1 LETTLRHQKICQKK
15 TKKYLQEKPQ
25 KIYLKQKNLKNIM
38 TKVKIPPEDRIYD
51 RDGYWLRAA
60 CVCVKD
66 HSENEVLLISSSR
79 HEGCWIIPG
88 GKMEPKD
95 QARPEFSAMREAL
108 EEGGAVGRLGRCL
121 GTFDNTER
129 RHRTK
134 VFVLYVNRL
143 ADEFEE
149 KDVRKRKWF
158 SLEEA
163 QKMLYAFKPIQAK
176 YLVALKQSKSSTLQQ
191 SSDHDNSSQDG
202 KFGCPDRTVLS
213 GPDTQIISPVEP
225 YKNPRS

>member
-1 LETTLRHQKICQKK
+1 
-15 TKKYLQEKPQ
+15 
-25 KIYLKQKNLKNIM
+25 M

-108 EEGGAVGRLGRCL
+108 EEGGAIGRLGRCL

-149 KDVRKRKWF
+149 KDVRIRKWF

-176 YLVALKQSKSSTLQQ
+176 YLVALKQSKSNLNLETLQQ
-191 SSDHDNSSQDG
+191 SSDHDNS
-202 KFGCPDRTVLS
+202 
-213 GPDTQIISPVEP
+213 TQIQNLEG
-225 YKNPRS
+225 KNARS

>member
-1 LETTLRHQKICQKK
+1 VPKKKIKLLLVGNYIRRHQERFVRKEK
-15 TKKYLQEKPQ
+15 KKYLQRKN
-25 KIYLKQKNLKNIM
+25 KKNLLKQKNIM

-108 EEGGAVGRLGRCL
+108 EEGGAIGRLGRCL

-149 KDVRKRKWF
+149 KDVRIRKWF

-176 YLVALKQSKSSTLQQ
+176 YLVALKQSKSNLNLETLQQ
-191 SSDHDNSSQDG
+191 SSDHDNSSQIQNLEG
-202 KFGCPDRTVLS
+202 K
-213 GPDTQIISPVEP
+213 
-225 YKNPRS
+225 NARS

>member
-1 LETTLRHQKICQKK
+1 
-15 TKKYLQEKPQ
+15 
-25 KIYLKQKNLKNIM
+25 M

-66 HSENEVLLISSSR
+66 HSENEVLLISSSK
-79 HEGCWIIPG
+79 HPDSWIIPG
-88 GKMEPKD
+88 GKMEPRD
-95 QARPEFSAMREAL
+95 QAAEFSAMREAL
-108 EEGGAVGRLGRCL
+108 EEGGAIGRIGRCL
-121 GTFDNTER
+121 GTFDNADR

-143 ADEFEE
+143 ADEYEE

-163 QKMLYAFKPIQAK
+163 QKMLCAFKPIQAK
-176 YLVALKQSKSSTLQQ
+176 YLVALKQSKSQS
-191 SSDHDNSSQDG
+191 SSDHESSQAN
-202 KFGCPDRTVLS
+202 L
-213 GPDTQIISPVEP
+213 
-225 YKNPRS
+225 RS

>member
-1 LETTLRHQKICQKK
+1 
-15 TKKYLQEKPQ
+15 
-25 KIYLKQKNLKNIM
+25 
-38 TKVKIPPEDRIYD
+38 
-51 RDGYWLRAA
+51 
-60 CVCVKD
+60 
-66 HSENEVLLISSSR
+66 
-79 HEGCWIIPG
+79 
-88 GKMEPKD
+88 
-95 QARPEFSAMREAL
+95 MREAL
-108 EEGGAVGRLGRCL
+108 EEGGAIGRLGRCL

-176 YLVALKQSKSSTLQQ
+176 YLVALKQSKSNLNLESLQQ
-191 SSDHDNSSQDG
+191 SSDHDNSSQIQNLEG
-202 KFGCPDRTVLS
+202 K
-213 GPDTQIISPVEP
+213 
-225 YKNPRS
+225 NARS